1 MKFVK
6 TSFQINRILLEI
18 ITSQSFIAITI
29 IGNSI
34 ILFASYLF
42 YLIEG
47 DINPA
52 ITQYLDAVWWAFATA
67 TTVGYGDIIP
77 VTNIGKLLGIAL
89 MLIGTALFAI
99 FTAIFAQTIMEDEI
113 IRMNLKPSKK
123 DIKEK
128 K

>member
-18 ITSQSFIAITI
+18 ITSHSFLAITI
-29 IGNSI
+29 VGNSI
-34 ILFASYLF
+34 ILLASYLF

-52 ITQYLDAVWWAFATA
+52 ITQFLDAVWWGFATA

-77 VTNIGKLLGIAL
+77 VTNAGKLLGIAL